1 MIANFENEEHRF
13 LSNFYP
19 VDIFYEDIVY
29 PSVEHAYVA
38 GKTTSKTLREEITQI
53 ELPGQVKRYG
63 RKIQL
68 RENWDIIKL
77 PLMEQLVRTKF
88 NREILSTKLLA
99 TGDEELVEGNWWGD
113 TFWGVCAGKGQNHL
127 GKILMKIRSD
137 LKEKLNGIIST
148 NVGTAK

>member
-1 MIANFENEEHRF
+1 METNGIINDFEAEGNQF

-38 GKTTSKTLREEITQI
+38 GKTTSKALREEIARF
-53 ELPGQVKRYG
+53 ELPGQVKKYG

-68 RENWDIIKL
+68 RDNWEIIKL

-88 NREILSTKLLA
+88 NREVLSEKLLA
-99 TGDEELVEGNWWGD
+99 TGDKELVEGNWWGD
-113 TFWGVCAGKGQNHL
+113 TFWGVCGGKGQNHL
-127 GKILMKIRSD
+127 GKILMKVRR
-137 LKEKLNGIIST
+137 ELNEQS
-148 NVGTAK
+148 